1 MSIDQYKQMQAD
13 KNNQLLSE
21 SLRKNPYKEYQDK
34 TSDYQMVVERF
45 SKEYQNKQSN
55 KLGITS
61 FGSTVRSTVNN
72 LNAKVS

>member
-21 SLRKNPYKEYQDK
+21 SLRKNKEYQDK
-34 TSDYQMVVERF
+34 TSDYQMGVERF
-45 SKEYQNKQSN
+45 SKEYQNKQFN
-55 KLGITS
+55 KFGITS

-72 LNAKVS
+72 LSGKVS